1 MERRVSVNA
10 EATSDDGT
18 VTPDG
23 LPKGWSETVWT
34 GKEASAE
41 PSEPLSTED
50 GPVERKPS
58 GQGPCLYLGPA
69 GQRCDRAALAGGFCA
84 SHRPGARREAF
95 RNPARILAAAL
106 GIAALVWPY
115 VNDLV
120 REIIRWTHSR

>member
-10 EATSDDGT
+10 EATSDEGT

-23 LPKGWSETVWT
+23 LPKGWSEAAWA
-34 GKEASAE
+34 GKQASAE
-41 PSEPLSTED
+41 PSESLSTED
-50 GPVERKPS
+50 DPAESKPS

-69 GQRCDRAALAGGFCA
+69 GQRCDRPALAGGFCVR
-84 SHRPGARREAF
+84 HRPGARREVLK
-95 RNPARILAAAL
+95 NPARILAAAL

>member
-23 LPKGWSETVWT
+23 LPKGWSEAVWT
-34 GKEASAE
+34 GKEALAE

-50 GPVERKPS
+50 DPVERKPS

-69 GQRCDRAALAGGFCA
+69 GQRCDRLALAGGFCA
-84 SHRPGARREAF
+84 RHRPGARREAF